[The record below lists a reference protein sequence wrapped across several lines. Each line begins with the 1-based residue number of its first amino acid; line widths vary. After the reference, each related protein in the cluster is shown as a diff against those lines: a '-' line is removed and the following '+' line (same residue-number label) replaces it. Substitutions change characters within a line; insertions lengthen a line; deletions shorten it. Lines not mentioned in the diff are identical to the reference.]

1 MPPPLRALCS
11 LIWQQV
17 LARFNPNANP
27 NATAT
32 ANASGSG
39 SGGIKEA
46 IVDAKVAH
54 AARTA
59 VSGVL
64 FLRFLVPAIVA
75 PAVHGVLPEA
85 PARVASRGL
94 VLVSKVADSTRL
106 SPTALPLIS
115 TLPLTCHSTHTH
127 RHSHAPPLTRLSP
140 THCIA
145 THCTATP
152 PPLTSCSSP
161 R

>member
-94 VLVSKVADSTRL
+94 VLVSKVRLTRL
-106 SPTALPLIS
+106 ASHPPHCLSSRRCLSPAIPRTHTA
-115 TLPLTCHSTHTH
+115 THTH
-127 RHSHAPPLTRLSP
+127 RHSHASPPLTASP
-140 THCIA
+140 L
-145 THCTATP
+145 TA
-152 PPLTSCSSP
+152 PPLHLL
-161 R
+161 

>member
-94 VLVSKVADSTRL
+94 VLVSKVTDS
-106 SPTALPLIS
+106 
-115 TLPLTCHSTHTH
+115 PLTH
-127 RHSHAPPLTRLSP
+127 RIASHLDVASHPPFHAHAPPLTRTA

-145 THCTATP
+145 TRCTATAP
-152 PPLTSCSSP
+152 PFTSCSSP